1 MARSKINL
9 QEYQQGILSRFR
21 RLAEG
26 EQAVSSSKLGF
37 RSGGTNWLVA
47 LDSVSEVLP
56 VPAILPVPLTQSWFL
71 GMANMRGNLCA
82 VTDLAAF
89 SGLAPT
95 AIGTESRILL
105 AHHRYGSNA
114 GLLVDGLIGL
124 RSLDDMTPQDNMSTA
139 SPWEIAR
146 HLGADGQP
154 WAELDLGILL
164 GLDTF
169 IQIAA

>member
-9 QEYQQGILSRFR
+9 QEYQQGILSRFQ
-21 RLAEG
+21 RLASG

-37 RSGGTNWLVA
+37 RSGGANWLVA

-56 VPAILPVPLTQSWFL
+56 VPAILPVPLTQPWFL

-95 AIGTESRILL
+95 VVTAESRILL
-105 AHHRYGSNA
+105 VHHRYGSNA

-124 RSLDDMTPQDNMSTA
+124 RNLDGMQAQEEMATA
-139 SPWEIAR
+139 QQWEQAR
-146 HLGADGQP
+146 YLDADAQF
-154 WAELDLGILL
+154 WTELDLGILL

>member
-56 VPAILPVPLTQSWFL
+56 VPAIVPVPLTQSWFL

-95 AIGTESRILL
+95 AIGAESRILL

-114 GLLVDGLIGL
+114 GLLVDPRRLADGDHG
-124 RSLDDMTPQDNMSTA
+124 MTTQESVA
-139 SPWEIAR
+139 AAQPWELACY
-146 HLGADGQP
+146 LGADGQP

>member
-56 VPAILPVPLTQSWFL
+56 VPLTQPWFL

-95 AIGTESRILL
+95 AITAESRILL

-114 GLLVDGLIGL
+114 GLLVDSLIGL
-124 RSLDDMTPQDNMSTA
+124 RSIDGMTAQESVA
-139 SPWEIAR
+139 AAQPWELAR
-146 HLGADGQP
+146 YLGADGQP